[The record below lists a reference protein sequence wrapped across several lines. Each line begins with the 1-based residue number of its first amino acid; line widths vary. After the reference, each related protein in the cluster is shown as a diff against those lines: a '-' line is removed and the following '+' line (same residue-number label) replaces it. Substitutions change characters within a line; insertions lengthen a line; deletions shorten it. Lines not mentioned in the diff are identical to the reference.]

1 MASPST
7 APTAVPIESFG
18 DLILDA
24 RSKVVR
30 PLTLDGSNAFGLRLC
45 NYGGEYLFMTG
56 DLKHPR
62 FHHAAD
68 IIKGLLTG
76 ADSFDLPLPDTYPV
90 PDFLL
95 DTYGTFT
102 PEAVDFILEYMA
114 GADKEYL
121 ATTYTKEL
129 ARSVTLKLHSLGL
142 AISNATSIDSII
154 TEQHAAIGRE
164 KRQMDLAYAAAGG
177 VPTEISAVSQADLD
191 KIAEV
196 PYGVI
201 TKMPLKLYERLVR
214 RAGGAITLGERMKW
228 PFAQMSIGDLV
239 TIDPKL
245 AKRAQSAVHVYANR
259 MNKRFT
265 TTSHP
270 TTKALTVV
278 RIEDKPQP
286 L

>member
-1 MASPST
+1 MTSPST
-7 APTAVPIESFG
+7 APISVRIESFG
-18 DLILDA
+18 DLILDS

-30 PLTLDGSNAFGLRLC
+30 PLTTDGSNAFGLRLC

-56 DLKHPR
+56 DLKNPR

-68 IIKGLLTG
+68 IIKGLLAG
-76 ADSFDLPLPDTYPV
+76 ADSFDLPLPDEYPV

-95 DTYGTFT
+95 DTYGNFT
-102 PEAVDFILEYMA
+102 PEAIDFILEYMA
-114 GADKEYL
+114 GADRDYL
-121 ATTYTKEL
+121 AIKYTKEL
-129 ARSVTLKLHSLGL
+129 ARAVTLKLHSLGL
-142 AISNATSIDSII
+142 AISNATSIDPII
-154 TEQHAAIGRE
+154 TEQHSAISRE
-164 KRQMDLAYAAAGG
+164 KRQMELAVAAAGG

-191 KIAEV
+191 SIGDV

-201 TKMPLKLYERLVR
+201 TKMPVKLYERMVR
-214 RAGGAITLGERMKW
+214 RAGSSITLGERMKW
-228 PFAQMSIGDLV
+228 PFAQMQIGDV
-239 TIDPKL
+239 VKIDPKL
-245 AKRAQSAVHVYANR
+245 AKRAQAAVHVYANR

-286 L
+286 I